1 MTLPF
6 NPDRASPALRRICAL
21 AMSDAVRLHHP
32 TVGTEHFLSA
42 IMGDQGEDNIA
53 RRILL
58 AAGATPARVLAELL
72 KLEIPMSRNKPPLAL
87 AVMAQEVMR
96 AMLRYYYASP
106 KKVLDTLHLLRAIA
120 WHPDCAAMRMLEAVG
135 VPNDKVLAM
144 VTDAIRS
151 EGA

>member
-6 NPDRASPALRRICAL
+6 NPERASPALRRICAL

-42 IMGDQGEDNIA
+42 IMGDQGEDNHA
-53 RRILL
+53 RKILL

-72 KLEIPMSRNKPPLAL
+72 KLEIPMSRNKPPLKL
-87 AVMAQEVMR
+87 
-96 AMLRYYYASP
+96 AMLAE
-106 KKVLDTLHLLRAIA
+106 KVIGSMVYHPGPAPAILNTLHLLRAIA
-120 WHPDCAAMRMLEAVG
+120 LRPDCAAMRMLEVVG
-135 VPNDKVLAM
+135 VPAEKVLTM
-144 VTDAIRS
+144 TLDAIRS

>member
-21 AMSDAVRLHHP
+21 AMCDAVRLHHP

-72 KLEIPMSRNKPPLAL
+72 KLEIPMSRNKPPLKL
-87 AVMAQEVMR
+87 AVMADEVFCT
-96 AMLRYYYASP
+96 
-106 KKVLDTLHLLRAIA
+106 VLLSEPPPARLSILHLLRAIA
-120 WHPDCAAMRMLEAVG
+120 RHPDCAAMRMLEAVG
-135 VPNDKVLAM
+135 VPAEKILAM
-144 VTDAIRS
+144 TLDAIRS
-151 EGA
+151 EGG